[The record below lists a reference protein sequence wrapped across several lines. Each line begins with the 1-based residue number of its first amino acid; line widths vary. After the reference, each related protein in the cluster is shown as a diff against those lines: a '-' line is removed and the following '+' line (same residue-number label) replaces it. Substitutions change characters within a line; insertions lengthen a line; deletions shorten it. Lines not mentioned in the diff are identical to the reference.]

1 MNLIEFS
8 ARRPIVTLCIA
19 AVVTLIAVFFIT
31 RLRPESALDAML
43 NPNDPSTAA
52 MGRVMADFPVTSELL
67 LLASL
72 PSDAPADSQRLI
84 GFAER
89 FSAAASNQNDLI
101 RHVRFQPDPSARAFI
116 EKAMAPAG
124 LLYLDASQL
133 QALRQ
138 RLTPAG
144 MTNTLA
150 RAEAMLAV
158 PGPAAGGLAK
168 ALVQDPLRLH
178 EFLMPRFA
186 ALSQASGSIDNGG
199 AFFSPSGRDL
209 LIRIEGTRPPSD
221 LDYSK
226 AITDRVNA
234 IAASANTDGA
244 ELRLSGAFAIA
255 AHNADAIRHDAVIGC
270 TASVVTLAGWF
281 LLLYHR
287 PVRMFVMAFVPVALG
302 LVWGFGLYAMI
313 WPTITPLAAVVG
325 GALGGI
331 GIDYSIYKLAHH
343 RAGQSPAVTVRRLF
357 APSFAAWFTSVI
369 GFIVIAFSPLRV
381 LRDFAV
387 VGSLG
392 LLGAWIGTL
401 LLLPAMLTLFAGDW
415 PRQTPMRLP
424 VADWLWMLLARRP
437 RSVFGVSIALVLL
450 IFLAA
455 AIFGRPIR
463 QNGDMH
469 LMHPQPNPPLEAL
482 DEINTR
488 MGVSADALVAYV
500 RADNDEQ
507 LLARC
512 YEVQRRLQGDPA
524 IRATLGPA
532 TLLPEPSI
540 AAARETAFS
549 SADAERAAADFRT
562 AVENSNFGN
571 KQFGAYGDFLKT
583 LMRPPHVPTIDDLRH
598 YEEWSR
604 LMLPRTGGHEAI
616 TLILPRNPL
625 PSPAELTA
633 LLSDLR
639 QRTDGAAGVTVTGM
653 SAVAS
658 DTQAAARR
666 DLPRVIGLAGGL
678 IAAYL
683 AVHFR
688 SFTSGAAA
696 VLPSV
701 ISLLLLLSVMR
712 LFGVETNLVN
722 LVMVPL
728 LMGMNVDYGIFAADV
743 LRHRHTPERRRR
755 RFVYGTAALLGCC
768 GTAMLGFA
776 SLATVAV
783 PAVRSLGVLVTIGVG
798 ACMLATMFLLWPI
811 VLWQQ
816 RRQA

>member
-1 MNLIEFS
+1 MNLILFS

-52 MGRVMADFPVTSELL
+52 MGRVMTDFPVTSELL

-72 PSDAPADSQRLI
+72 PPDSPADSPRLLA
-84 GFAER
+84 FAER
-89 FSAAASNQNDLI
+89 FTKAADGSDLI
-101 RHVRFQPDPSARAFI
+101 RHVRYRPDPSARAFI
-116 EKAMAPAG
+116 EKTMAPAG
-124 LLYLDASQL
+124 LLYLDDAQV

-138 RLTPAG
+138 RLTPTG
-144 MTNTLA
+144 MAETLA
-150 RAEAMLAV
+150 RDEAMLAV

-186 ALSQASGSIDNGG
+186 ALARAGGSIEGG
-199 AFFSPSGRDL
+199 GGFFSPSGRDL

-221 LDYSK
+221 LDYAK
-226 AITDRVNA
+226 QITERVNA
-234 IAASANTDGA
+234 LANSANADGL

-281 LLLYHR
+281 LLLYRR
-287 PVRMFVMAFVPVALG
+287 PVRMFMMAFIPVALG
-302 LVWGFGLYAMI
+302 LIWGFGLYAVI

-369 GFIVIAFSPLRV
+369 GFAVIAFSPLRV
-381 LRDFAV
+381 LRDFAL

-401 LLLPAMLTLFAGDW
+401 LVLPAMLTLFAGEW

-424 VADWLWMLLARRP
+424 VADWLWTLLTRWP
-437 RSVFGVSIALVLL
+437 KCVFGIGVGVLLL

-455 AIFGRPIR
+455 AVFGRPIR

-469 LMHPQPNPPLEAL
+469 LMHPQPNPPLLAL
-482 DEINTR
+482 DEINAR

-500 RADNDEQ
+500 HADDDEQ

-512 YEVQRRLQGDPA
+512 YDVQRRLQDDPA

-532 TLLPEPSI
+532 TLLPDP
-540 AAARETAFS
+540 AVTAARLATFTP
-549 SADAERAAADFRT
+549 ADVERAPSTFRR
-562 AVENSNFGN
+562 AVENSNFGSD
-571 KQFGAYGDFLKT
+571 QFGAYGDFLTT
-583 LMRPPHVPTIDDLRH
+583 LMRPPHVPTISDLRRS
-598 YEEWSR
+598 EEWSR
-604 LMLPRTGGHEAI
+604 LMLPRTGSHEAI
-616 TLILPRNPL
+616 TLIFPQNPL
-625 PSPAELTA
+625 PSPGELKA
-633 LLSDLR
+633 LLADLR
-639 QRTDGAAGVTVTGM
+639 QRTGGAAGVTITGM
-653 SAVAS
+653 SAVAA
-658 DTQAAARR
+658 DTQAAAQR

-678 IAAYL
+678 IAVYL

-688 SFTSGAAA
+688 SLAGGVAS
-696 VLPSV
+696 VLPSA
-701 ISLLLLLSVMR
+701 ISLLLLLSMMR
-712 LFGVETNLVN
+712 LFDIETNLVN

-743 LRHRHTPERRRR
+743 LRHRHTPERLRR

-798 ACMLATMFLLWPI
+798 ACMLATIFILWPV

-816 RRQA
+816 RRRS